1 MNEQSK
7 DFRRFTFCTTCS
19 ALILV
24 SATESHV
31 CQTRAHEPVAVC
43 TVELPMPLHIREG
56 GNPGRPQI
64 SFERIVLTT
73 STSSR

>member
-1 MNEQSK
+1 MNERSSSL
-7 DFRRFTFCTTCS
+7 RFTFCTVCS

-24 SATESHV
+24 SGTESHV
-31 CQTRAHEPVAVC
+31 CQPRVPDSVAACAIEV
-43 TVELPMPLHIREG
+43 PMPLHIREG